1 MLLALALTA
10 AMAFTLMPSAAG
22 AAPAYTTP
30 FGVSVTYQ
38 NVGSG
43 PAKISFDFYTENSGT
58 AITVPA
64 ADLAKNASTSLSI
77 GSVSAVGSTF
87 KGSAVLSSDQQV
99 IATIVQFDKSGAV
112 KNRPLSNGFAA
123 TDSSAKQLVATVLKS
138 TAAGGYSTY
147 FSVQNTEAA
156 AINVTVSFFAAG
168 ATTATTTAT
177 ANNLPANA
185 AKYFDVK
192 DISGLPNG
200 FSGSAIVTAKLASNN
215 STEAKTVVTVDE
227 LQIDGGGSKSFEG
240 ASTSGAN
247 VYMPSA
253 ACKAASGSNTV
264 NSAFAVQNADQVNAV
279 KFKVIYK
286 VAGKADV
293 STAEFNL
300 PAGGKQSV
308 LGCDSLP
315 AGSSGSA
322 IIQRTGGTWTLVAVG
337 KINGTN
343 GSVTSAFLGTV
354 EGHGSARIAL
364 PYIRYSP
371 QAQFAAATRQRANI
385 AIQNIG
391 SATATN
397 VVVTYIDKDGNTKG
411 TQAFAT
417 LAPGAKVSSNA
428 ALANALDSCGRF
440 GEYDQPGG
448 AACSA
453 GPFGGGAIVTAD
465 GSAQLAVIVRIQT
478 GPVAGEDYNGI
489 NLQ

>member
-123 TDSSAKQLVATVLKS
+123 TDSSAKQLVATVLKNS
-138 TAAGGYSTY
+138 GGYSTY

-168 ATTATTTAT
+168 ATSATTTAT

-192 DISGLPNG
+192 DIAALPNG

-227 LQIDGGGSKSFEG
+227 LEVAGGGSKSFEG

-253 ACKAASGSNTV
+253 ACKAPSGSNTV
-264 NSAFAVQNADQVNAV
+264 NSAYAIQNADQVNAV
-279 KFKVIYK
+279 TFKVVYK

-293 STAEFNL
+293 STAEFNV
-300 PAGGKQSV
+300 PAGGKKSI

-322 IIQRTGGTWTLVAVG
+322 IIQRTGGTGTLVAVG

-371 QAQFAAATRQRANI
+371 QAQFTAATRQRANI

-428 ALANALDSCGRF
+428 ALANALDTCGRF
-440 GEYDQPGG
+440 GEYDAPGT
-448 AACSA
+448 AACS
-453 GPFGGGAIVTAD
+453 GGTFGGGAIVTAD